1 MRTNFYK
8 LLNGS
13 LFFALAFFF
22 SACSKDDTE
31 PKIEE
36 KEDPGAP
43 VFQADPTV
51 FYYDGMYYLYGT
63 NDVDPNIGFQ
73 VYTSSDL
80 KSWQGPRGVNN
91 GYALIK
97 DDVYGDN
104 GFWAPQVW
112 HENGKFYMAYTANEN
127 IAIAESNS
135 LLGPFTQTDKTNIQ
149 TSTKII
155 DPFVF
160 TDDDGK
166 KYLYHVR
173 LSNGNRIFVAEMTDD
188 YTAIDASTLKECI
201 VATGGWE
208 KTAGASV
215 AEGPTVFKHNGLYYM
230 VYSANDFR
238 NQHYAVGYAISN
250 SVYGPWEKYEDNP
263 ILSMHN
269 MNWPGVGHGDVMW
282 DKENNPY
289 YVFHGHY
296 ARSQVTP
303 RRTALVK
310 LVFEK
315 DDDTGIDKL
324 VVDEETFVFM
334 GVK

>member
-1 MRTNFYK
+1 MIWT
-8 LLNGS
+8 LLKRG
-13 LFFALAFFF
+13 LCFLLIAMMV
-22 SACSKDDTE
+22 ACSKDDAE
-31 PKIEE
+31 PTVEEE
-36 KEDPGAP
+36 KEDSGAP

-51 FYYDGMYYLYGT
+51 FYHEGVYYLYGT
-63 NDVDPNIGFQ
+63 NDVDPNRGFQ

-80 KSWQGPRGVNN
+80 KSWHGPKGVHS

-97 DDVYGDN
+97 EDVYGDH

-112 HENGKFYMAYTANEN
+112 HENNKFYMAYTANEN
-127 IAIAESNS
+127 IAIAQSESP
-135 LLGPFTQTDKTNIQ
+135 LGPFIQIDKTNIQ
-149 TSTKII
+149 TSAKII

-188 YTAIDASTLKECI
+188 YTAIDASTLKECV

-215 AEGPTVFKHNGLYYM
+215 AEGPTVFKHNDLYYM

-238 NQHYAVGYAISN
+238 NQHYAVGYATSH
-250 SVYGPWEKYEDNP
+250 SVYGPWEKYEGNP
-263 ILSMHN
+263 ILSVHN
-269 MNWPGVGHGDVMW
+269 TNWPGVGHGDVMW

-310 LVFEK
+310 LMFEK
-315 DDDTGIDKL
+315 DDDSGIDKL
-324 VVDEETFVFM
+324 VVDEETFAFM
-334 GVK
+334 GAK